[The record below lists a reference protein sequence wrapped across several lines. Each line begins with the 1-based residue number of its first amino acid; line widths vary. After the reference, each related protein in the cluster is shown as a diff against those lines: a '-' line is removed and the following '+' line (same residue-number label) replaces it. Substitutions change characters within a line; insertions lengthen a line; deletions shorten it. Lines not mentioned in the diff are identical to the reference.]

1 MAAGVGDAPASAC
14 HCVKSPRRA
23 APVLKPVSSAGA
35 LTSGKR
41 AGPHAS
47 GDLGSRRAKRKLRHP
62 ASLTS
67 AVAAQLADLHQR
79 SRITKGQWSGSPAR
93 RSVSKRLW
101 ALVEELHTSAG
112 VSTEELAVR
121 SGREAQYGPGS
132 ATPSRLSRRPLRL
145 ATTGSTSRGAR
156 AVAGICGSPA
166 GGRRRSH
173 STGSHTPSYG
183 EDAGSCR
190 RGRTAAGRGRRP
202 RSLPHQRL
210 AGLPKIT
217 GT

>member
-1 MAAGVGDAPASAC
+1 MTGGGAPRRARVTAE
-14 HCVKSPRRA
+14 SPRRA
-23 APVLKPVSSAGA
+23 APVLEPVSSVGA

-47 GDLGSRRAKRKLRHP
+47 GDLRSRRAKREPRHR
-62 ASLTS
+62 ASLTA

-93 RSVSKRLW
+93 RSVSKQLW

-112 VSTEELAVR
+112 VSTEELGAVLGVKPSTVR
-121 SGREAQYGPGS
+121 GS

-156 AVAGICGSPA
+156 AAAGTSGSPA

-173 STGSHTPSYG
+173 STGSHTPSDG
-183 EDAGSCR
+183 EDAASCR
-190 RGRTAAGRGRRP
+190 RGRTAAGSGRRT